1 MNALDTDIRLDSK
14 SRTQKDAFA
23 ILGRDTEIDSDLQDI
38 LELLA
43 TALSMPVMLAAL
55 VCGDDL
61 WTRAR
66 VGTAIDRFSNTALL
80 AHENLSKDQIVSSNR
95 VDHEQL
101 ESDLFALVA
110 EEHGARVQFR
120 ASVVLLSP
128 ENEVVGVLVGLDF
141 SERTF
146 DTKAENLLLQGKNQL
161 EKRLL
166 IRKLNL
172 DLNRQLEIANHHR
185 RQLEDLING
194 IEKAHDGIAILDS
207 NENYAYLNEAHV
219 TMFGYR
225 SKSDLVGKSWR
236 SLYSDEDIREF
247 EKTIFPALAQNGHWS
262 GEAVATRVD
271 GSRFHEEVTLSL
283 IRDGGLV
290 CVCRDISE
298 RVEQRQQLERAKEN
312 ADKIA
317 EMRTKF
323 LASVSH
329 EIRTPITG
337 IIGLIYLLQNTATDK
352 AANYLNLASEQSN
365 ELLRLI
371 DEILDF
377 SRLEYGEIQY
387 DLKSVQVNDLLAT
400 ARDFLISL
408 THEKRVAIKFSPL
421 AEELTINTDLA
432 RLSQVLRNLISN
444 AVKYT
449 HEGYIHLGADTF
461 GDRLILFVEDTGEG
475 IPDSIKPMIFEPFV
489 QARTKASQSRQ
500 GSGLGLSISKNI
512 VTALGGSLSCN
523 SVEGEG
529 SRFEI
534 SFPLENS
541 NKRFKDAN

>member
-1 MNALDTDIRLDSK
+1 MNASNLDISLDSK
-14 SRTQKDAFA
+14 SRSEEDALT
-23 ILGRDTEIDSDLQDI
+23 ILGRDTETDSDLQDV

-55 VCGDDL
+55 VCGEDL

-66 VGTAIDRFSNTALL
+66 IGTAIDRFSTAALL
-80 AHENLSKDQIVSSNR
+80 AHENLSIDQVVSSNL
-95 VDHEQL
+95 VDHDQL
-101 ESDLFALVA
+101 QSDLFALVA
-110 EEHGARVQFR
+110 EEQGTRAQFR
-120 ASVVLLSP
+120 ASVVLRSP
-128 ENEVVGVLVGLDF
+128 ENEVVGLLVGLDF

-146 DTKAENLLLQGKNQL
+146 DKNAEKLLLQGKNQL

-166 IRKLNL
+166 IRQLNL
-172 DLNRQLEIANHHR
+172 DLNRQLQIANHHR

-207 NENYAYLNEAHV
+207 NENYTYLNEAHV

-225 SKSDLVGKSWR
+225 SKSDLICKSWR
-236 SLYSDEDIREF
+236 SLYSEEDIREF
-247 EKTIFPALAQNGHWS
+247 EQKIFPALAQDGHWS
-262 GEAVATRVD
+262 GEAVATRLD
-271 GSRFHEEVTLSL
+271 GSRFHEEVTLS
-283 IRDGGLV
+283 ITRDGGLV

-337 IIGLIYLLQNTATDK
+337 IIGLIYLLQTTAADK
-352 AANYLNLASEQSN
+352 ASHYLNLADEQSR

-371 DEILDF
+371 DEILDYA
-377 SRLEYGEIQY
+377 RLEYGDIQY
-387 DLKSVQVNDLLAT
+387 ELKSVQVNDLLAT
-400 ARDFLISL
+400 ARNLLVSL
-408 THEKRVAIKFSPL
+408 THDKGVAIKFSPL
-421 AEELTINTDLA
+421 VEELTVNTDGA

-449 HEGYIHLGADTF
+449 HKGYIHIGADTV
-461 GDRLILFVEDTGEG
+461 GDRLILFVEDTGDG

-500 GSGLGLSISKNI
+500 GAGLGLSISRNI
-512 VTALGGSLSCN
+512 VTALGGSLSCT
-523 SVEGEG
+523 STEGES

-534 SFPLENS
+534 SLPL
-541 NKRFKDAN
+541 